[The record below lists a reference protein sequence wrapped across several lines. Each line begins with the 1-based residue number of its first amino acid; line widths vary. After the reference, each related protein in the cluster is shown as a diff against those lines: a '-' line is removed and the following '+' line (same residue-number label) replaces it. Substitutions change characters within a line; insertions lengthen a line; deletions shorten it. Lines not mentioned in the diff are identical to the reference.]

1 MKRVHRNRPV
11 GYNVERVLPPL
22 LERYFAKGDR
32 LVKRHASPEKLHRFR
47 IRTKHLRYTLELYE
61 EAAPWLQ
68 KPLREFKKLHDV
80 LGFLH
85 DQYTLQL
92 LLEQRQAAAAD
103 SAARREYRRLLA
115 HCVARQRRLRLD
127 FMRDWKALQAERF
140 GKNLSRQLRE
150 TAAHR

>member
-1 MKRVHRNRPV
+1 MIRVHRKRPV
-11 GYNVERVLPPL
+11 AANVERILPRL

-32 LVKRHASPEKLHRFR
+32 LVKRRASPEKLHRFR

-92 LLEQRQAAAAD
+92 FLEQRQTAAAD
-103 SAARREYRRLLA
+103 SAARREYRRLLG
-115 HCVARQRRLRLD
+115 HCAARQRRLRLD
-127 FMRDWKALQAERF
+127 FMRDWKALQEAGF
-140 GKNLSRQLRE
+140 AKNLRRE
-150 TAAHR
+150 LHGQIAPR